1 MDNFCYSYQWRCSM
15 TYFDEVVA
23 RLNIDDVSLL
33 TLLQECGAIRLIKG
47 MTKEDLKSE
56 SVKVETQFSES
67 TIRSSL
73 SKLEA
78 LLLIERDS
86 TSKHHKFIITSYGVM
101 ALEYHLEGEMV

>member
-1 MDNFCYSYQWRCSM
+1 M

-33 TLLQECGAIRLIKG
+33 TLLQECGANRIVKG
-47 MTKEDLKSE
+47 KTKEDLKIE
-56 SVKVETQFSES
+56 SIKVETQFSEA
-67 TIRSSL
+67 TIRSAL

-101 ALEYHLEGEMV
+101 ALEYQLEGEMV

>member
-1 MDNFCYSYQWRCSM
+1 M

-33 TLLQECGAIRLIKG
+33 TLLQECGANRLIKG
-47 MTKEDLKSE
+47 MTKEDLKIDSI
-56 SVKVETQFSES
+56 KVETQFSEA
-67 TIRSSL
+67 TIRTAL

-101 ALEYHLEGEMV
+101 ALEYHLEGEMI

>member
-1 MDNFCYSYQWRCSM
+1 MEVQYDM

-33 TLLQECGAIRLIKG
+33 TLLQECGANRLIKG
-47 MTKEDLKSE
+47 MTKEDLKIE
-56 SVKVETQFSES
+56 SVKLDTQFSEA

-86 TSKHHKFIITSYGVM
+86 SSKHHKFIITSYGIM

>member
-1 MDNFCYSYQWRCSM
+1 M

-33 TLLQECGAIRLIKG
+33 TLLQECGANRIVKG
-47 MTKEDLKSE
+47 KTKEDLKIE
-56 SVKVETQFSES
+56 SIKVETQFSEA
-67 TIRSSL
+67 TIRSAL

-86 TSKHHKFIITSYGVM
+86 TSKHHKFIITSYGVI

>member
-1 MDNFCYSYQWRCSM
+1 M

-56 SVKVETQFSES
+56 SVKVETQFSEA

-86 TSKHHKFIITSYGVM
+86 TSKHHRFIITSYGVM
-101 ALEYHLEGEMV
+101 ALEYQLEGEMI

>member
-1 MDNFCYSYQWRCSM
+1 M

-33 TLLQECGAIRLIKG
+33 TLLQECGANRLVKG
-47 MTKEDLKSE
+47 KTKEDLKKE
-56 SVKVETQFSES
+56 SFKVETQFSEAA
-67 TIRSSL
+67 IRSAL

-86 TSKHHKFIITSYGVM
+86 TSKHHKFIITSYGFK
-101 ALEYHLEGEMV
+101 ALEYHLEGEMI

>member
-1 MDNFCYSYQWRCSM
+1 M
-15 TYFDEVVA
+15 TYFDEVVT

-33 TLLQECGAIRLIKG
+33 TLLQECGANRIVKG
-47 MTKEDLKSE
+47 KTKEDLKIE
-56 SVKVETQFSES
+56 SIKVDTQFSEA
-67 TIRSSL
+67 TIRSAL